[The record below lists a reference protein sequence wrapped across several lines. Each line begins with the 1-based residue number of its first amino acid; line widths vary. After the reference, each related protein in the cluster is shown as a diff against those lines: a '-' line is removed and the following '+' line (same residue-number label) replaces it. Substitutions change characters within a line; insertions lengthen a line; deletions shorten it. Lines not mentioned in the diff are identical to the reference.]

1 MLFFVISEDLQ
12 YGLESALEGIEESR
26 AQLKKLA
33 DYATTDMFIDE
44 IVCRLLDIEDVLG
57 KAVGC
62 SWSAY
67 CGADE
72 SDMEEL
78 ELEAYLDY
86 HHPEGQ
92 TDAEW
97 AVENDVD
104 WDEVEDRRMN

>member
-1 MLFFVISEDLQ
+1 VLDLR
-12 YGLESALEGIEESR
+12 YELESALEGIEESC

-33 DYATTDMFIDE
+33 DYVTADMFVDE
-44 IVCRLLDIEDVLG
+44 IVWCLLNIEDVLG
-57 KAVGC
+57 KAAGR

-67 CGADE
+67 CGAEE

-86 HHPEGQ
+86 HRPEGQ

-97 AVENDVD
+97 AAENDVD
-104 WDEVEDRRMN
+104 

>member
-1 MLFFVISEDLQ
+1 MLFFQ

-62 SWSAY
+62 S
-67 CGADE
+67 
-72 SDMEEL
+72 
-78 ELEAYLDY
+78 
-86 HHPEGQ
+86 
-92 TDAEW
+92 
-97 AVENDVD
+97 
-104 WDEVEDRRMN
+104 